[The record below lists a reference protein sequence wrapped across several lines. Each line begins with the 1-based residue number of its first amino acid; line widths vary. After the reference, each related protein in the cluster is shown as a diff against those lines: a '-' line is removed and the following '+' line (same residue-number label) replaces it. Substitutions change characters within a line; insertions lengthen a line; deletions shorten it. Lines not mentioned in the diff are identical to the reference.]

1 MVEDVNEY
9 TIVRKY
15 KGKVIE
21 VKVRDYFIDGRR
33 STTITCKY
41 NPIMFGF
48 SDATDDKINAFIEKD
63 FRIAKKEIDEN
74 SFVKK
79 LVKYFK

>member
-9 TIVRKY
+9 VIRRKY
-15 KGKVIE
+15 KGKIIE

-33 STTITCKY
+33 STTITCEY
-41 NPIMFGF
+41 NPIIFGF
-48 SDATDDKINAFIEKD
+48 SDATEDKINCFIERD
-63 FRIAKKEIDEN
+63 FNIAKKEIDEK

-79 LVKYFK
+79 IGKLFR